1 MKHTTSQRMSTVS
14 ASVAALVLSLGLAA
28 CGHKTVPPP
37 PTPPPPAAGP
47 APTVTLQA
55 TPDSIES
62 GSSSTLEWTSSNAV
76 SVQLNGSAVNLN
88 GSQPVSPTESTSYE
102 VVATSADGRTA
113 TAAAR
118 VTVSAPPAP
127 QVAPTPAASNEGT
140 FEEDVRDAFFDFNQ
154 STIRPDA
161 QAALA
166 ADATYL
172 KAHPGFGIQIVG
184 HCDAR
189 GTAEYNLA
197 LGSRR
202 ADAVKQFL
210 ISQGVDPNRISTT
223 TVGKEDPFCTDA
235 TEDCYQLNRRGHFV
249 QAGSGQ

>member
-1 MKHTTSQRMSTVS
+1 MKQATSPRVSTVF
-14 ASVAALVLSLGLAA
+14 ATAVALALSLGLAA

-37 PTPPPPAAGP
+37 PTPPAPAAGP
-47 APTVTLQA
+47 APAVTLQA

-62 GSSSTLEWTSSNAV
+62 GSSSTLAWSSSNAV
-76 SVQLNGSAVNLN
+76 SVQLNGAAVDLN
-88 GSQPVSPTESTSYE
+88 GSQPVSPSESTSYE
-102 VVATSADGRTA
+102 VVAASADGRTA

-118 VTVSAPPAP
+118 VTVTQPPTPEVAP
-127 QVAPTPAASNEGT
+127 QPTPTNTGS
-140 FEEDVRDAFFDFNQ
+140 FEEDVHDAFFDFNK
-154 STIRPDA
+154 SDIRPDA

-172 KAHPGFGIQIVG
+172 KSNPGYSIQVVG

-202 ADAVKQFL
+202 ADAVQQFL
-210 ISQGVDPNRISTT
+210 VSQGVDPNRITTT
-223 TVGKEDPFCTDA
+223 TVGKEDPYCTDT

-249 QAGSGQ
+249 KGGGQ